1 VPTSYPRPELLAST
15 DWLAENLGRPGVRVI
30 DCRWRPDGSAAT
42 LFSGGH
48 IEGAT
53 PLDWAAD
60 LLDPDPEAAPH
71 LAAPEAFAAAA
82 GRAGLGD
89 GNVAV
94 LYDDTAALYAAR
106 VWWSLRAY
114 GFTSSRILDGG
125 YASWKRAGLPVV
137 SGAAAGGATAFT
149 PRADLRVRASAADV
163 RAALGDRSI
172 EIVDARTPAEY
183 RGQEG
188 ATLRLGHIPGA
199 RNLPAVLLT
208 VPGSGEFQ
216 PADVLARLVGGAGLT
231 RGRRAIVYDGSGVAA
246 AKVAFALTL
255 LGYDDVAL
263 YEGGWAEWG
272 DRADLPIER

>member
-1 VPTSYPRPELLAST
+1 
-15 DWLAENLGRPGVRVI
+15 
-30 DCRWRPDGSAAT
+30 
-42 LFSGGH
+42 
-48 IEGAT
+48 
-53 PLDWAAD
+53 
-60 LLDPDPEAAPH
+60 
-71 LAAPEAFAAAA
+71 
-82 GRAGLGD
+82 
-89 GNVAV
+89 
-94 LYDDTAALYAAR
+94 
-106 VWWSLRAY
+106 
-114 GFTSSRILDGG
+114 
-125 YASWKRAGLPVV
+125 
-137 SGAAAGGATAFT
+137 
-149 PRADLRVRASAADV
+149 
-163 RAALGDRSI
+163 
-172 EIVDARTPAEY
+172 VDARTPAEY

-246 AKVAFALTL
+246 AKVAFAMTL